1 MRWLIIARPLIFASL
16 QPDLAEARGV
26 PIRFVSVAFLAI
38 VRIAVAECAQIVG
51 VLLVFTLM
59 VGPAAAAQNFSR
71 RLIGGVA
78 LAAGLALAEAWGGLT
93 LAYYTDWPT
102 SFWITA
108 LSGLVYLVSLV
119 ARFQVR

>member
-1 MRWLIIARPLIFASL
+1 MKAN
-16 QPDLAEARGV
+16 
-26 PIRFVSVAFLAI
+26 
-38 VRIAVAECAQIVG
+38 
-51 VLLVFTLM
+51 T
-59 VGPAAAAQNFSR
+59 
-71 RLIGGVA
+71 RLTKTFIGGMV